1 MSIGTSVSSLFVA
14 GHGQLERTRT
24 LVGSGDDSV
33 ERDQRRRAFLHR
45 LLVFSATLDRSACR
59 ILAQHGVDS
68 LPQAMSILGDERAGD
83 VLVFL
88 STTPLYLHRG
98 DKSCV
103 TINMTTATLLA
114 TSASSFSDID
124 ESVLQAELRTI
135 ERHKTRA
142 VLAVLVS
149 LNAMVDRA
157 RLSSDAPDYLE
168 LSDDEMALLVP
179 AVRFIVEVLKRDR
192 GVDGLAFSLGAHL
205 TTSAPTLALQVGF
218 DVDAHS
224 PLAVVPGN
232 TEFTR
237 LVSDGVRRCH
247 DGWAKTR
254 PFVPIAHIVE
264 SSRIRSTTA
273 HSDAEE
279 VDTVDYDDDET
290 APKRTKTA
298 GLMRSSTEAE

>member
-1 MSIGTSVSSLFVA
+1 MSLCTSVSSLFVA
-14 GHGQLERTRT
+14 GTGPSDHTRT
-24 LVGSGDDSV
+24 FVGGEDSV
-33 ERDQRRRAFLHR
+33 EREQRRRAFLPH
-45 LLVFSATLDRSACR
+45 LVVFSATLDRSACR

-68 LPQAMSILGDERAGD
+68 LQQAINLLGDERAGE
-83 VLVFL
+83 VFVYP

-124 ESVLQAELRTI
+124 ESVLRAELRTV

-142 VLAVLVS
+142 VLVVLVI
-149 LNAMVDRA
+149 LHAMIERA

-179 AVRFIVEVLKRDR
+179 AVRFLVEVLKRDH
-192 GVDGLAFSLGAHL
+192 GTDGLVFSLGAHL

-218 DVDAHS
+218 DVDVPS
-224 PLAVVPGN
+224 PLAVIPGYA
-232 TEFTR
+232 EFTR

-254 PFVPIAHIVE
+254 PFVPMSHLVE
-264 SSRIRSTTA
+264 SSRRIRSTTA
-273 HSDAEE
+273 HSDVEE
-279 VDTVDYDDDET
+279 VDYDDET

-298 GLMRSSTEAE
+298 GRMMSSTEAE